1 MPNFLQKF
9 SSQQFGLV
17 LFSVVAGI
25 AGFFYMIIGKHA
37 LLNTAVLY
45 VGLPTIIAIF
55 VGAAPRSTTATGT
68 IIRVMIVLLLGS
80 GPILGEGYLCI
91 LFTLPIWLIPAFVI
105 GSMIDTV
112 KAPSNLTDNSLKTPT
127 VVLFLALLSLE
138 GTTDPL
144 TVNRNHSVQVEKVVA
159 ATTEMIQSTLSQTPT
174 TELSLP
180 LFLQLFPSPYG
191 FEGEGLEIGDT
202 RTVHLVLPL
211 FYKDR
216 RGKIVFRITDKGD
229 HWIQFTPVSDDSYI
243 NHYLEWKRSTV
254 RWEHWGTNQ
263 TKVTWEL
270 DFQRKLD
277 PSWYFGP
284 LQSYAATLAAEALID
299 NVATPRS

>member
-9 SSQQFGLV
+9 SPQQFGLV
-17 LFSVVAGI
+17 LFSLVAGI
-25 AGFFYMIIGKHA
+25 AGFFYMILGKHA

-55 VGAAPRSTTATGT
+55 VGAAPRSQSATGT

-112 KAPSNLTDNSLKTPT
+112 KTPSNFNENSFKTPAAII
-127 VVLFLALLSLE
+127 FLALLSLE
-138 GTTDPL
+138 GTTEPL
-144 TVNRNHSVQVEKVVA
+144 TINRNHSIQVEKIV
-159 ATTEMIQSTLSQTPT
+159 ATTPAMVQLALSQTPEK
-174 TELSLP
+174 ELSLP
-180 LFLQLFPSPYG
+180 LFLRLFPSPLG
-191 FEGEGLEIGDT
+191 FEGEGLDIGDT

-211 FYKDR
+211 FYKER
-216 RGKIVFRITDKGD
+216 RGKINFRITAKGD
-229 HWIQFTPVSDDSYI
+229 HWIQFTPVSDDSYMS
-243 NHYLEWKRSTV
+243 HYLEWKRSTV
-254 RWEHWGTNQ
+254 RWEPRGTKQ
-263 TKVTWEL
+263 TKITWEL